1 LTSVTESRRTALR
14 ICSKVGQG
22 LRLDVAFGRAAPSIP
37 ARDRAFVHELTYGVS
52 RLRGRLDHLVDRRV
66 RGDPSRIEAPVR
78 EVLRLG
84 AYQVLYMRGVPS
96 YAAVSQAVTQA
107 RELAGRGAGGLVNAV
122 LRGVGADG
130 DGEDLFPGFAD
141 DPLSFLE
148 TWGSHPRWLLE
159 RWLQRWS
166 AADVRALVEAD
177 NTRPST
183 YLVPLDMAPD
193 QAVVRLAGTGIDS
206 EAVGVGS
213 CCVRLSEGT
222 DPRAA
227 LAVLPSVIQDPGA
240 NLVTRYADVPEGTKV
255 ADLCAAPG
263 GKALALSGRASYT
276 LAADR
281 SEGRM
286 RLVRDN
292 SRRTGRRIG
301 MVVADA
307 TQPPLRQ
314 VDAVL
319 LDVPCTGT
327 GTLRRHP
334 DGRWRLVPRS
344 VDDMSALQRRMLDAA
359 AELVPPGGLL
369 IYSTCSLEPEE
380 NALQVSAFLRRWP
393 GFRLDASEA
402 VPAGFR
408 DTLGQLQ
415 VLPQKAGFDGAF
427 AARIRRAA

>member
-1 LTSVTESRRTALR
+1 M
-14 ICSKVGQG
+14 GQG

-37 ARDRAFVHELTYGVS
+37 DRDRPFVHELTYGVS

-66 RGDPSRIEAPVR
+66 RGDPGRIEAPVR

-84 AYQVLYMRGVPS
+84 AYQVLYMGGVPT
-96 YAAVSQAVTQA
+96 YAAVSQAVAQA
-107 RELAGRGAGGLVNAV
+107 RDIAGKGAGGLVNAV
-122 LRGVGADG
+122 LRGVAADG
-130 DGEDLFPGFAD
+130 DGEGLFPAFAT
-141 DPLSFLE
+141 DPMSFLE
-148 TWGSHPRWLLE
+148 RWGSHPRWLLE

-166 AADVRALVEAD
+166 AAHVRTLVEANND
-177 NTRPST
+177 RPGT
-183 YLVPLDMAPD
+183 FLVPLDTTPEEAATRLAGAGIDSVP
-193 QAVVRLAGTGIDS
+193 VGSGSGCVRLA
-206 EAVGVGS
+206 
-213 CCVRLSEGT
+213 EGT
-222 DPRAA
+222 DIRAA
-227 LAVLPSVIQDPGA
+227 LGVLPSIIQDPGA
-240 NLVTRYADVPEGTKV
+240 NLVTRYADVPQGTKV

-292 SRRTGRRIG
+292 AQRTGRRLG

-307 TQPPLRQ
+307 AQPPLRQ

-334 DGRWRLVPRS
+334 DGKWRLLARS
-344 VDDMSALQRRMLDAA
+344 VDDMVAVQRRMLDAS
-359 AELVPPGGLL
+359 AEVVPPGGFL

-380 NALQVSAFLRRWP
+380 NAQQISAFLGRWP
-393 GFRLDASEA
+393 GFRLEATEA
-402 VPAGFR
+402 VPGRLR
-408 DTLGQLQ
+408 DTQGHLE
-415 VLPQKAGFDGAF
+415 VLPQETGFDGAF
-427 AARIRRAA
+427 AARLRRAA